1 MQSNK
6 IISLKDYL
14 RPWKLFSLSCGIGI
28 LLVGSVIEQAM
39 DWDFG
44 ISFIMAIS
52 TYLFSPITSR
62 VIFYK
67 KFRTLPLIIL
77 AIFGLWFSVD
87 GVYWLYWSIKDADVV
102 EFMRDANFLPSLCLY
117 LMCAFIWLFDGS
129 LKELLMVL
137 PNYRRSSIG

>member
-1 MQSNK
+1 MQLNK

-137 PNYRRSSIG
+137 PNYRRSSTG

>member
-1 MQSNK
+1 MK
-6 IISLKDYL
+6 IISIKDYL
-14 RPWKLFSLSCGIGI
+14 RAWKLFSLACGIGI
-28 LLVGSVIEQAM
+28 LLIGSVIEQAI
-39 DWDFG
+39 DWDFN

-67 KFRTLPLIIL
+67 HFRTLPLMIL

-87 GVYWLYWSIKDADVV
+87 GVYWLYWSIKNPEVV

-129 LKELLMVL
+129 LKELLAIFKGK
-137 PNYRRSSIG
+137 SK